1 MNLSPCFILSVK
13 INSKWTTDLNI
24 KPRTMKFYKRTLK
37 KISLLLELGKNY
49 LDMIPKTSPLK
60 KKMRNLT
67 VKTSFCSLKDTVK
80 ILKR

>member
-37 KISLLLELGKNY
+37 KNIS
-49 LDMIPKTSPLK
+49 
-60 KKMRNLT
+60 
-67 VKTSFCSLKDTVK
+67 VA
-80 ILKR
+80 